1 MASILVPLDFSD
13 VSRTALPIAREH
25 ARRNNAAIVLMLVA
39 ELPETAVQGDEADA
53 QKRRI
58 VHEAMRELDGIAVR
72 YRSEDSASPAQAILD
87 AIADEDVAEVV
98 IADAGRTAGSQV
110 ARDRVINE
118 VRANTNVPITVVRAE
133 EKAPLA

>member
-13 VSRTALPIAREH
+13 VSRAALPVASER
-25 ARRNNAAIVLMLVA
+25 ARRSNAAIVLLLVG
-39 ELPETAVQGDEADA
+39 ELPETAIQGDEAES

-58 VHEAMRELDGIAVR
+58 VDEAMRELDGIPMR
-72 YRSEDSASPAQAILD
+72 YRSEDSASPARAILD
-87 AIADEDVAEVV
+87 AIADEDVVEVV

-118 VRANTNVPITVVRAE
+118 VRGNTNVPITVVRTE
-133 EKAPLA
+133 EKAPLI